1 MPKRGKRY
9 EAAARLVDPDRLYQ
23 PAEAVELVKRAAFA
37 NFDETVEVHF
47 KLGIDPRHADQQV
60 RSTATLPHGTGKAV
74 RVVVFAEGD
83 AARVAREA
91 GVPEENVGSDEL
103 IARIEGGFLDF
114 DLSLAMAD
122 QMGKVGKLG
131 RILGRRGLM
140 PNPRSGTVVRAV
152 EDLPRVLD
160 EVRGGRVEFRN
171 DRTGLLHVPIGKKSF
186 AEEQLA
192 DNMLALIDAV
202 NRAKPSGAKGV
213 YVQSITLATTM
224 SPGVPLDVAG
234 ALSSAGSRR

>member
-1 MPKRGKRY
+1 MPKHGKKY
-9 EAAARLVDPDRLYQ
+9 QAAAKLVEPEKLYQ
-23 PAEAVELVKRAAFA
+23 PREAADLVKQAAYA

-74 RVVVFAEGD
+74 RVVVFAEGE

-91 GVPEENVGSDEL
+91 GVEEVGSDDL

-114 DLSLAMAD
+114 DLSVAMAD

-152 EDLPRVLD
+152 EDLRGVLD

-186 AEEQLA
+186 SPEQIT
-192 DNMLALIDAV
+192 DNMVALIDAV

-213 YVQSITLATTM
+213 YVQSITVTTTM
-224 SPGVPLDVAG
+224 SPGVPLDVAAALGG
-234 ALSSAGSRR
+234 AAGNR

>member
-1 MPKRGKRY
+1 MPKHGKKYDNAVKLLEEDKAYQAR
-9 EAAARLVDPDRLYQ
+9 EAA
-23 PAEAVELVKRAAFA
+23 ELLKKMAYA
-37 NFDETVEVHF
+37 NFDETIEVHL

-60 RSTATLPHGTGKAV
+60 RATATLPHGTGKPV
-74 RVVVFAEGD
+74 RVIVFAEGE
-83 AARVAREA
+83 ASRVARESGA
-91 GVPEENVGSDEL
+91 DEVGSDDL
-103 IARIEGGFLDF
+103 VQRIENGFLDF
-114 DLSLAMAD
+114 DISIAMAD

-171 DRTGLLHVPIGKKSF
+171 DRTGLVHVPVGKKSF
-186 AEEQLA
+186 SEDQIT
-192 DNMLALIDAV
+192 DNVLALIDAV

-213 YVQSITLATTM
+213 YMQSITLTTTM
-224 SPGVPLDVAG
+224 SPGVPLDVASTLSEVG
-234 ALSSAGSRR
+234 ARR

>member
-1 MPKRGKRY
+1 MTRDRGKKYDQAVKLLEPDKAYEPR
-9 EAAARLVDPDRLYQ
+9 EAASLL
-23 PAEAVELVKRAAFA
+23 KRVAFA

-60 RSTATLPHGTGKAV
+60 RSTASLPHGTGKQV
-74 RVVVFAEGD
+74 RVIVFAEGD
-83 AARVAREA
+83 AARVAREQ
-91 GVPEENVGSDEL
+91 GVEDVGSDDL
-103 IARIEGGFLDF
+103 IQRIEGGFLDF
-114 DLSLAMAD
+114 DLSIAMAD
-122 QMGKVGKLG
+122 QMGKVGRLG

-186 AEEQLA
+186 SEEQIA
-192 DNMLALIDAV
+192 DNMLALVDAV
-202 NRAKPSGAKGV
+202 NRAKPTGAKGI

-224 SPGVPLDVAG
+224 SPPVPLDVATT
-234 ALSSAGSRR
+234 LSTAGERR

>member
-1 MPKRGKRY
+1 MAKRGKKY
-9 EAAARLVDPDRLYQ
+9 DQAIKLIEPDKLYTPEEAAS
-23 PAEAVELVKRAAFA
+23 LVKRVAYA

-60 RSTATLPHGTGKAV
+60 RSTASLPHGTGKSV
-74 RVVVFAEGD
+74 RVIVFAEGD
-83 AARVAREA
+83 AARVAREQ
-91 GVPEENVGSDEL
+91 GVEDVGSDDL

-114 DLSLAMAD
+114 DLSIAMAD

-152 EDLPRVLD
+152 EDLPNVLS

-171 DRTGLLHVPIGKKSF
+171 DRTGLLHVAIGKKSF
-186 AEEQLA
+186 SEQQITE
-192 DNMLALIDAV
+192 NMMSLIDAV
-202 NRAKPSGAKGV
+202 NRVKPSGAKGV
-213 YVQSITLATTM
+213 YVQSITLTTSM
-224 SPGVPLDVAG
+224 SPGIPLDVAAALG
-234 ALSSAGSRR
+234 ASGGRR

>member
-1 MPKRGKRY
+1 MPKHGKKYDQAIKLLEPDREY
-9 EAAARLVDPDRLYQ
+9 APQEAA
-23 PAEAVELVKRAAFA
+23 ELVKRVSFA
-37 NFDETVEVHF
+37 NFDETVELHF

-60 RSTATLPHGTGKAV
+60 RSTATLPHGTGKQV
-74 RVVVFAEGD
+74 RVIVFAEGE
-83 AARVAREA
+83 AARVAREN
-91 GVPEENVGSDEL
+91 GVEEVGSDDL
-103 IARIEGGFLDF
+103 IQRIEGGFLDF
-114 DLSLAMAD
+114 DLSIAMAD

-152 EDLPRVLD
+152 EDLPGVLS

-186 AEEQLA
+186 SEAQIA
-192 DNMLALIDAV
+192 DNMLALVEAV

-213 YVQSITLATTM
+213 YIQSITLTTTM
-224 SPGVPLDVAG
+224 SPGVPLNVAEALAPAG
-234 ALSSAGSRR
+234 ARR

>member
-1 MPKRGKRY
+1 MPKRGKKY
-9 EAAARLVDPDRLYQ
+9 DQGVKLIEAGKLYAPGEAAG
-23 PAEAVELVKRAAFA
+23 LVKKVAYA
-37 NFDETVEVHF
+37 NFDETVEVHL

-60 RSTATLPHGTGKAV
+60 RATASLPHGTGKQV
-74 RVVVFAEGD
+74 RVIVFAEGD

-91 GVPEENVGSDEL
+91 GVEEVGSDDL
-103 IARIEGGFLDF
+103 VQKIEGGFLDF
-114 DLSLAMAD
+114 DLSIAMAD
-122 QMGKVGKLG
+122 QMAKVGKLG

-171 DRTGLLHVPIGKKSF
+171 DRTGILHVAIGKKSF
-186 AEEQLA
+186 SEQQIT
-192 DNMLALIDAV
+192 DNMLALVDAV

-213 YVQSITLATTM
+213 YMQSITLTTSM
-224 SPGVPLDVAG
+224 
-234 ALSSAGSRR
+234 

>member
-1 MPKRGKRY
+1 MVKHGKKY
-9 EAAARLVDPDRLYQ
+9 ETAAKLVDPARLYQ
-23 PAEAVELVKRAAFA
+23 PGEAAALVKQVAYA

-60 RSTATLPHGTGKAV
+60 RSTATLPHGTGKVV
-74 RVVVFAEGD
+74 RVIVFAEGE
-83 AARVAREA
+83 AARVAGEA
-91 GVPEENVGSDEL
+91 GADEVGSDDL
-103 IARIEGGFLDF
+103 VARIEQGFLDF
-114 DLSLAMAD
+114 DLSIAMAD

-140 PNPRSGTVVRAV
+140 PNPRSGTVVRNA
-152 EDLPRVLD
+152 EDLPRVLN

-186 AEEQLA
+186 NEAQLT
-192 DNMLALIDAV
+192 DNMLALVDAV

-213 YVQSITLATTM
+213 YVQSITLTTTM
-224 SPGVPLDVAG
+224 SPGVPLDVAST
-234 ALSSAGSRR
+234 LSAAASQR